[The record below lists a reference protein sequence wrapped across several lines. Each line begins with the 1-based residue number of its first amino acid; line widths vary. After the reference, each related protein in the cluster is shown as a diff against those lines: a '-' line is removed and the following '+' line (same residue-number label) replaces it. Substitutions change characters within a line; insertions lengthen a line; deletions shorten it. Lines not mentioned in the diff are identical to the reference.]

1 MATELTHA
9 ERILQKADDLFR
21 RYGIRSV
28 TMDEIAKQLSMSK
41 KTLYQY
47 FADKDAI
54 VDAVFA
60 AHIQKDEIECVH
72 QKENSANAVDEIFM
86 VIDMIEEMFSNM
98 NPSIL
103 YDIKKYHPKTDIR
116 FTEHKN
122 KFIYNL
128 IKENLERGIAEGM
141 YRDNLNVDIL
151 SRFRVESMLLP
162 FSPEFYTQHKYNLA
176 EVETALAEHYLHGL
190 ASAKGVKMIE
200 KYKQQRAKKKK

>member
-1 MATELTHA
+1 
-9 ERILQKADDLFR
+9 LFR

-128 IKENLERGIAEGM
+128 IK
-141 YRDNLNVDIL
+141 D
-151 SRFRVESMLLP
+151 
-162 FSPEFYTQHKYNLA
+162 LA

>member
-1 MATELTHA
+1 MVAENTHV
-9 ERILQKADDLFR
+9 ERIIVKADDLFR

-28 TMDEIAKQLSMSK
+28 TMDEIAKHLSMSK
-41 KTLYQY
+41 KTIYQY

-54 VDAVFA
+54 VDAVFLKQ
-60 AHIQKDEIECVH
+60 IEKDEVDCV
-72 QKENSANAVDEIFM
+72 QMVETSANAVEEIFL

-103 YDIKKYHPKTDIR
+103 YDIKKYHPKTDVR

-122 KFIYNL
+122 KFIYNV
-128 IKENLERGIAEGM
+128 IKENLERGITEGL
-141 YRDNLNVDIL
+141 YRSNLNVDII

-162 FSPEFYTQHKYNLA
+162 FSPEFYTMHKYNLV
-176 EVETALAEHYLHGL
+176 EVERALAEHYLHGI
-190 ASAKGVKMIE
+190 ASVKGVKMIE